1 MKHESGRLKGKR
13 VAILAADGFEYVELA
28 VPKAALW
35 AAGAET
41 EVVSLHEG
49 KIRGMNLTEP
59 TRTVKVDRTVEQA
72 DPADYDALLIPGGF
86 IGPDFVRQSRR
97 ARAFVR
103 AFDQAGK
110 PIATLCHGPWV
121 LASADLV
128 DGRRLASWP
137 GIRDDIVHAGGI
149 WRNEPL
155 VRDGNWVSSRGPQDL
170 KQFVPAMIDLFA
182 AGTAAREARS
192 AETSL
197 QNRESSP
204 QAQQPIPWA
213 LTAARLL
220 PGPTVRTVAAA
231 AAVTALTA
239 AMLRRPNPGG
249 RTRSSGRSAP
259 RNTWQDR

>member
-1 MKHESGRLKGKR
+1 MKLDRSKLRGKR

-28 VPKAALW
+28 IPKAALW

-41 EVVSLHEG
+41 EVISLHEG

-59 TRTVKVDRTVEQA
+59 TRTVKVDRTVGQA
-72 DPADYDALLIPGGF
+72 SPDDYDALLIPGGF
-86 IGPDFVRQSRR
+86 IGPDFVRQSRA

-137 GIRDDIVHAGGI
+137 GIRDDIVHAGGV
-149 WRNEPL
+149 WRDEPL

-182 AGTAAREARS
+182 AGPATLERTGSAAHQS
-192 AETSL
+192 
-197 QNRESSP
+197 QESSP
-204 QAQQPIPWA
+204 QAQQPIPLA
-213 LTAARLL
+213 LSAARLL
-220 PGPTVRTVAAA
+220 PGPTMRTVAAA
-231 AAVTALTA
+231 AAVMALTSV
-239 AMLRRPNPGG
+239 LRRG
-249 RTRSSGRSAP
+249 
-259 RNTWQDR
+259 

>member
-1 MKHESGRLKGKR
+1 MKLDRSRLQGKR

-41 EVVSLHEG
+41 EVISLHEG
-49 KIRGMNLTEP
+49 RIRGMNLTEP
-59 TRTVKVDRTVEQA
+59 TRTVKVDRTVGQA
-72 DPADYDALLIPGGF
+72 APDAYDALLIPGGF
-86 IGPDFVRQSRR
+86 IGPDFVRQSRE

-149 WRNEPL
+149 WRDEPL

-182 AGTAAREARS
+182 AGPAPLEETGPAAA
-192 AETSL
+192 L
-197 QNRESSP
+197 QSRESSP
-204 QAQQPIPWA
+204 QAQQPIPLA
-213 LTAARLL
+213 LSAARLL
-220 PGPTVRTVAAA
+220 PGPTMRTVAAA

-239 AMLRRPNPGG
+239 AVLRRGNAG
-249 RTRSSGRSAP
+249 RRATREV
-259 RNTWQDR
+259 

>member
-1 MKHESGRLKGKR
+1 MKQESSRLKGKR

-41 EVVSLHEG
+41 EVLSLHDG
-49 KIRGMNLTEP
+49 RIRGMNLTEP

-72 DPADYDALLIPGGF
+72 DPDAYDALLIPGGF
-86 IGPDFVRQSRR
+86 IGPDFVRQSRE

-103 AFDQAGK
+103 AFDQSGK

-128 DGRRLASWP
+128 DGRRLSSWP

-149 WRNEPL
+149 WRDEPL

-170 KQFVPAMIDLFA
+170 AQFVPAMIDLFA
-182 AGTAAREARS
+182 EGAVARGMSGAEAS
-192 AETSL
+192 V
-197 QNRESSP
+197 QDRESSP
-204 QAQQPIPWA
+204 QAQQPLPMA
-213 LTAARLL
+213 LSAARLL

-231 AAVTALTA
+231 AAVTAITA
-239 AMLRRPNPGG
+239 AVLRRRSPGKAAS
-249 RTRSSGRSAP
+249 R
-259 RNTWQDR
+259 DM